1 VLASKAVCVV
11 LCGVLALAGQAPVAA
26 QERPSQIILT
36 VIEGEGGINN
46 VNQRADHDA
55 AVRVEDENGKPI
67 SGAAVVFTLPSD
79 GSSGE
84 FGNGSR
90 NLTVV
95 TDDQGR
101 AVAQGLKANNVPGR
115 LQIHVNASYRGLTAR
130 TNITQFNMAV
140 PGRSSV
146 SKRSSNGNR
155 GSKGKKILIILA
167 LAGAGAAGGVV
178 ALNSGKSSS
187 SSTSTAPAI
196 VISPG
201 SGTVGPPK

>member
-1 VLASKAVCVV
+1 MLATKAVCVL
-11 LCGVLALAGQAPVAA
+11 LCGVIAVGAELPVAGP
-26 QERPSQIILT
+26 RPMRIDLA
-36 VIEGEGGINN
+36 VVEGEGGINN
-46 VNQRADHDA
+46 VNQRAEHDPV
-55 AVRVEDENGKPI
+55 VRVVDENGKPI
-67 SGAAVVFTLPSD
+67 EGAAVVFTLPTD

-95 TDDQGR
+95 TDNQGR

-115 LQIHVNASYRGLTAR
+115 LQIHVNASYRGLTTR

-146 SKRSSNGNR
+146 SK
-155 GSKGKKILIILA
+155 GSGTKKWLIVLA
-167 LAGAGAAGGVV
+167 IAGAGAAGGLV
-178 ALNSGKSSS
+178 AMNNGNK
-187 SSTSTAPAI
+187 TSPTAVTTTPTI

-201 SGTVGPPK
+201 SGSVGPPK